1 MHILIAPNAFKGS
14 LSAKQASECIE
25 SGLRQSKLKFTC
37 DQFPI
42 ADGGDGTGSLLIEKL
57 GGTIVQV
64 KVHDPLG
71 REIQS
76 SFGLIDNG
84 KTAVIEMADASG
96 IRLLNTKE
104 LNPLK
109 ANTFGT
115 GELIKAALNI
125 GVTKIIIA
133 LGGSATVDGGAGIL
147 GALGIRFLDSGNKV
161 LDITPGNLI
170 NLAGIDVSELDTRIF
185 DIEFV
190 VLCDVENK
198 LTGDH
203 GAAKVFG
210 PQKGA
215 SPEDVKIL
223 DSVLLKM
230 ANLASQIT
238 GKDMNAVVH
247 GGAAGGTAAGL
258 YAFLNASLEKGAEY
272 FLDLTGFAERL
283 EKADLVITGEG
294 SIDEQTLSGKG
305 PFAVAFMAKA
315 KEIPVIGLA
324 GKVPSDISLQ
334 LKEYFEVLLAI
345 GNEPTDLDTAIE
357 LTADNLKRTAAEIAR
372 LLSLI
377 QTGNENSV

>member
-14 LSAKQASECIE
+14 LTAKQASECIE
-25 SGLRQSKLKFTC
+25 NGLRQSKLKFTC

-96 IRLLNTKE
+96 IRLLTTRE

-109 ANTFGT
+109 VNTFGT
-115 GELIKAALNI
+115 GELIKAALDK

-147 GALGIRFLDSGNKV
+147 AALGIRFLDSGNKV
-161 LDITPGNLI
+161 LEATPANLV
-170 NLAGIDVSELDTRIF
+170 NLADIDVSGIDQRVLTCELI
-185 DIEFV
+185 

-198 LTGDH
+198 LTGNN
-203 GAAKVFG
+203 GAASVFG

-215 SPEDVKIL
+215 SPEDVKVL

-230 ANLASQIT
+230 AYLASHIT

-258 YAFLNASLEKGAEY
+258 YAFFNTRLEKGADY
-272 FLDLTGFAERL
+272 FLELTGFAERL
-283 EKADLVITGEG
+283 EKADVVITGEG
-294 SIDEQTLSGKG
+294 SIAEQTLSGKG

-324 GKVPSDISLQ
+324 G
-334 LKEYFEVLLAI
+334 
-345 GNEPTDLDTAIE
+345 
-357 LTADNLKRTAAEIAR
+357 
-372 LLSLI
+372 
-377 QTGNENSV
+377 

>member
-14 LSAKQASECIE
+14 LTAKQASECIE
-25 SGLRQSKLKFTC
+25 NGLRQSKLKFTC

-96 IRLLNTKE
+96 IRLLTTRE

-109 ANTFGT
+109 VNTFGT
-115 GELIKAALNI
+115 GELIKAALDK

-147 GALGIRFLDSGNKV
+147 AALGIRFLDSGNKV
-161 LDITPGNLI
+161 LEATPANLV
-170 NLAGIDVSELDTRIF
+170 NLADIDVSGIDQRVLTCELI
-185 DIEFV
+185 

-198 LTGDH
+198 LTGNN
-203 GAAKVFG
+203 GAASVFG

-215 SPEDVKIL
+215 SPEDVKVL

-230 ANLASQIT
+230 AYLASHIT

-258 YAFLNASLEKGAEY
+258 YAFFNTRLEKGADY
-272 FLDLTGFAERL
+272 FLELTGFAERL
-283 EKADLVITGEG
+283 EKADVVITGEG

-324 GKVPSDISLQ
+324 GKVPSEICPK
-334 LKEYFEVLLAI
+334 LKEYFDVLLPI
-345 GNEPTDLDTAIE
+345 GNGPVELDTAIK
-357 LTADNLKRTAAEIAR
+357 LTVDNLKRTAGEVGSMLAITR
-372 LLSLI
+372 I
-377 QTGNENSV
+377 T